1 MGLWSVWW
9 SCVERL
15 RPAFS
20 RSRTFLWFALALAA
34 ACVRPDL
41 AGVTSLVRSLGLE
54 PACYGCLLRLFHSTG
69 FDAERL
75 ARLWTQ
81 SALALLHRQLWQA
94 GGRTVFLADGIKIPK
109 TGRKMPA
116 VKKLHQE
123 SESNTKPEYIF
134 GHSCQVIALAVRAAR
149 GCFALPLAG
158 GIHEGVVF
166 SNRDRR
172 TLLDKLAAMLLAL
185 EVSTPGLLVADAYYA
200 SAKIIL
206 PLLRAGW
213 HLIAGV
219 RFNAVAYLPPE
230 PPVPGR
236 RGCRR
241 RYGAKVHLRTCF
253 EEDDA
258 FTEAP
263 SPVYGETGIALRYR
277 ALDLLWRPV
286 GIVVRFVLVAHP
298 TRGRKILLS
307 TDRSLPPLTVIQT
320 YGIRFKIEVSFKQAI
335 HTLGT
340 YAYHFW
346 MSIMKPRPRRSG
358 NQHLHMESEHYRN
371 AVRRKLRAYH
381 AHIQLGI
388 VAQGLLQA
396 LAVLEP
402 AAVWRHYGSWLR
414 TIRIGV
420 PPSERVVALALRN
433 TLPQFLADTART
445 AILAKFI
452 RKRIDPGR
460 AEGLKLAS

>member
-1 MGLWSVWW
+1 MRLWSVWW

-34 ACVRPDL
+34 VCVRPDL
-41 AGVTSLVRSLGLE
+41 AGVTSLVRSLGLK
-54 PACYGCLLRLFHSTG
+54 ASGYGSLLRLFHSTG
-69 FDAERL
+69 IDAQRL
-75 ARLWTQ
+75 AHLWTRT
-81 SALALLHRQLWQA
+81 ALLMLHRHLLQV
-94 GGRTVFLADGIKIPK
+94 GGRNVLIADGLKIPK
-109 TGRKMPA
+109 AGRKMPG

-134 GHSCQVIALAVRAAR
+134 GHSCQVLALAVRAAR
-149 GCFALPLAG
+149 GYFALPLVG

-185 EVSTPGLLVADAYYA
+185 EIPASGLLVADAYYA
-200 SAKIIL
+200 SAKIIR

-213 HLIAGV
+213 HLIVGV
-219 RFNAVAYLPPE
+219 RFNAVAYHLPE
-230 PPVPGR
+230 PAVPGR
-236 RGCRR
+236 KGRPRL
-241 RYGAKVHLRTCF
+241 YGEKVQLRTGYD
-253 EEDDA
+253 EAGA
-258 FTEAP
+258 FTEAS
-263 SPVYGETGIALRYR
+263 SPIYGETGVTLSYR
-277 ALDLLWRPV
+277 VFDLVWRPV
-286 GIVVRFVLVAHP
+286 GIVVRFVLVSHP
-298 TRGRKILLS
+298 TRGRRILMS
-307 TDRSLPPLTVIQT
+307 TDRSLEPLDIIKT

-346 MSIMKPRPRRSG
+346 MAMMKPRPRRSG
-358 NQHLHMESEHYRN
+358 NQYMHMESERYRD

-388 VAQGLLQA
+388 VAQGLLQT
-396 LAVLEP
+396 LAVLDP
-402 AAVWRHYGSWLR
+402 VAVWRKYGSWLR

-420 PPSERVVALALRN
+420 APSERVVALALRN
-433 TLPQFLADTART
+433 TLPQFLADTDKT

-452 RKRIDPGR
+452 RKRIDLGR

>member
-1 MGLWSVWW
+1 M
-9 SCVERL
+9 
-15 RPAFS
+15 
-20 RSRTFLWFALALAA
+20 
-34 ACVRPDL
+34 
-41 AGVTSLVRSLGLE
+41 
-54 PACYGCLLRLFHSTG
+54 
-69 FDAERL
+69 
-75 ARLWTQ
+75 TQ

-263 SPVYGETGIALRYR
+263 SPVYGRPASPCATVCLICSGAPWASPCALCSSPIPR
-277 ALDLLWRPV
+277 A
-286 GIVVRFVLVAHP
+286 
-298 TRGRKILLS
+298 
-307 TDRSLPPLTVIQT
+307 
-320 YGIRFKIEVSFKQAI
+320 
-335 HTLGT
+335 
-340 YAYHFW
+340 
-346 MSIMKPRPRRSG
+346 
-358 NQHLHMESEHYRN
+358 
-371 AVRRKLRAYH
+371 
-381 AHIQLGI
+381 
-388 VAQGLLQA
+388 
-396 LAVLEP
+396 
-402 AAVWRHYGSWLR
+402 AAKSC
-414 TIRIGV
+414 
-420 PPSERVVALALRN
+420 
-433 TLPQFLADTART
+433 
-445 AILAKFI
+445 
-452 RKRIDPGR
+452 
-460 AEGLKLAS
+460 

>member
-1 MGLWSVWW
+1 MGLWLVWW

-54 PACYGCLLRLFHSTG
+54 ASCYGSLLRLFHSTG
-69 FDAERL
+69 FEAPRL
-75 ARLWTQ
+75 ARIWTRT
-81 SALALLHRQLWQA
+81 ALLILRRHLLQV
-94 GGRTVFLADGIKIPK
+94 GRRNVVIADGIKIPK
-109 TGRKMPA
+109 AGRKMPA

-123 SESNTKPEYIF
+123 SEGNTKPEYIF
-134 GHSCQVIALAVRAAR
+134 GHSCQVLALAVRAA
-149 GCFALPLAG
+149 GGYFALPLAG

-172 TLLDKLAAMLLAL
+172 TLLDKLVAMLLAL

-200 SAKIIL
+200 AAKIIL

-213 HLIAGV
+213 HLIVGV
-219 RFNAVAYLPPE
+219 RSNAVAYLPPP

-236 RGCRR
+236 RGRPR
-241 RYGAKVHLRTCF
+241 LYGEKIPLRAGYD
-253 EEDDA
+253 EADA
-258 FTEAP
+258 FTDAS
-263 SPVYGETGIALRYR
+263 SPLYGETGVTLRYR
-277 ALDLLWRPV
+277 VLDLVWRPV
-286 GIVVRFVLVAHP
+286 GIVVRFVLVSHP
-298 TRGRKILLS
+298 TRGRRILMS
-307 TDRSLPPLTVIQT
+307 TDRSLEPLDIIKT

-346 MSIMKPRPRRSG
+346 MAMMKPRPRRSG
-358 NQHLHMESEHYRN
+358 NQHLHMESERYRD

-414 TIRIGV
+414 TLRIGV

-433 TLPQFLADTART
+433 VLPQFLADTAKT

-452 RKRIDPGR
+452 RQRIDFGR

>member
-1 MGLWSVWW
+1 MRLWSVWW
-9 SCVERL
+9 SCVGRL

-20 RSRTFLWFALALAA
+20 RSLTFLWFALALAA
-34 ACVRPDL
+34 VCVRPDL
-41 AGVTSLVRSLGLE
+41 AGVTSLVRSLGLK
-54 PACYGCLLRLFHSTG
+54 PGCYGSLLRLFHSTG
-69 FDAERL
+69 FDRQRL
-75 ARLWTQ
+75 ARLWTRT
-81 SALALLHRQLWQA
+81 ALAFLRGQVWKA
-94 GGRTVFLADGIKIPK
+94 GRHTVFLADGIKIPK

-116 VKKLHQE
+116 VKRLHQE

-185 EVSTPGLLVADAYYA
+185 EVTTPGLLVADAYYA
-200 SAKIIL
+200 SAKIIR

-219 RFNAVAYLPPE
+219 RSNAVAYRPAE
-230 PPVPGR
+230 KTATRRRGR
-236 RGCRR
+236 RRV
-241 RYGAKVHLRTCF
+241 YGEKVVLRTCF
-253 EEDDA
+253 EEAEA
-258 FTEAP
+258 FADAP
-263 SPVYGETGIALRYR
+263 SPLYGEVGVTLRYR
-277 ALDLLWRPV
+277 VLDLLWRPV
-286 GIVVRFVLVAHP
+286 GIAVRFVLVAHP

-307 TDRSLPPLTVIQT
+307 TDRSLTPLTIIQT

-335 HTLGT
+335 HTLGA

-346 MSIMKPRPRRSG
+346 MALMKPRPRRSG
-358 NQHLHMESEHYRN
+358 NQHLHMESERYRN

-388 VAQGLLQA
+388 VAQGLLQI

-402 AAVWRHYGSWLR
+402 VAVWRGYGSWLR
-414 TIRIGV
+414 TLRIGV

-433 TLPQFLADTART
+433 ALPQFLADSAKT
-445 AILAKFI
+445 AILPQFI
-452 RKRIDPGR
+452 RKRIDLGR

>member
-1 MGLWSVWW
+1 MRLWSVWW

-20 RSRTFLWFALALAA
+20 RSRIFLWFALALAA

-41 AGVTSLVRSLGLE
+41 AGVTSLIRSLGLKST
-54 PACYGCLLRLFHSTG
+54 CYGSLLRLFHSTG
-69 FDAERL
+69 FDPQRL
-75 ARLWTQ
+75 ACLWTQ
-81 SALALLHRQLWQA
+81 TALAILHRHLWKA
-94 GGRTVFLADGIKIPK
+94 DRHTVFLADGIKIPK

-149 GCFALPLAG
+149 GCLALPLVG

-166 SNRDRR
+166 STRDRR
-172 TLLDKLAAMLLAL
+172 TLLDKLAEMLLAL
-185 EVSTPGLLVADAYYA
+185 KIPDPGLLVADAYYA
-200 SAKIIL
+200 SAKIIQ
-206 PLLRAGW
+206 PLVRSGW

-219 RFNAVAYLPPE
+219 RFNAVAYRLPE

-236 RGCRR
+236 RGRR
-241 RYGAKVHLRTCF
+241 RLYGEKVRLRDCYD
-253 EEDDA
+253 EDDA
-258 FTEAP
+258 FIEAL
-263 SPVYGETGIALRYR
+263 SPVYGETNITLRYR
-277 ALDLLWRPV
+277 VLDLLWRPV

-298 TRGRKILLS
+298 TRGRKILMS
-307 TDRSLPPLTVIQT
+307 TDLSLVPLTIIRT
-320 YGIRFKIEVSFKQAI
+320 YGIRFKIEVSFKQAV
-335 HTLGT
+335 HSVGV

-346 MSIMKPRPRRSG
+346 MASMKPRPRKSG
-358 NQHLHMESEHYRN
+358 NQQLQWKPANYKA

-388 VAQGLLQA
+388 VAQGLLQT

-402 AAVWRHYGSWLR
+402 ITVWRGYGSWLR
-414 TIRIGV
+414 TFRAGV

-433 TLPQFLADTART
+433 ALPQFLADSAKT

-452 RKRIDPGR
+452 RKRIDLRR

>member
-1 MGLWSVWW
+1 MHLWSVWW

-20 RSRTFLWFALALAA
+20 RSRIFLWFALALAA
-34 ACVRPDL
+34 VCVRPDL
-41 AGVTSLVRSLGLE
+41 AGVTSLVRSLGLK
-54 PACYGCLLRLFHSTG
+54 PACYGSLLRLFHSTG
-69 FDAERL
+69 FDPQCL
-75 ARLWTQ
+75 ARLWTRT
-81 SALALLHRQLWQA
+81 ALAILQRHLWQA
-94 GGRTVFLADGIKIPK
+94 DGHTVFLADGIKIPK

-149 GCFALPLAG
+149 GCFALPLVG

-172 TLLDKLAAMLLAL
+172 TLLDKLATMLLAL
-185 EVSTPGLLVADAYYA
+185 EIPDPGLLVADAYYA
-200 SAKIIL
+200 SAKIIR

-219 RFNAVAYLPPE
+219 RFNAVAYRPPE
-230 PPVPGR
+230 TPVPGR
-236 RGCRR
+236 RGRR
-241 RYGAKVHLRTCF
+241 RLYGDKVRLRTCF
-253 EEDDA
+253 DEIEA
-258 FTEAP
+258 FTEAL
-263 SPVYGETGIALRYR
+263 SPVYGEIGITLRYR
-277 ALDLLWRPV
+277 VLDLLWRPV

-298 TRGRKILLS
+298 TRGRKILLC
-307 TDRSLPPLTVIQT
+307 TDQSLAPLTIIRT
-320 YGIRFKIEVSFKQAI
+320 YGIRFKIEVSFKQAV
-335 HTLGT
+335 HTVGT
-340 YAYHFW
+340 YTYHFW
-346 MSIMKPRPRRSG
+346 MALMTPRSRRSG
-358 NQHLHMESEHYRN
+358 NQYMHMKSERYRN

-388 VAQGLLQA
+388 VAQGLLQV

-402 AAVWRHYGSWLR
+402 VPVWRGYGSWLR
-414 TIRIGV
+414 TFRTGV

-433 TLPQFLADTART
+433 ALPQFLADSVKT

-452 RKRIDPGR
+452 RKRIDLGR